1 MVMSSAVS
9 AQVDFPELSPESI
22 LKQTVGHTAFEI
34 RYGRPAARQR
44 KIMGELVPYDRL
56 WRTGAGKGTTI
67 SFDRAVIINGKTIP
81 AGIYAFVTIPGKNE
95 WTVLLNSDTSRIY
108 GDPSEYDV
116 ANEVVRLSV
125 KPERTHRLY
134 ESLLI
139 DIDIIRYDA
148 IVYLSWEHTQIHF
161 AVSTGAHEKT
171 VAEIKDAMKQNPRD
185 PVFLAQ
191 ASYYYA
197 MNNLDPEQV
206 LQWLDEAILLGGDR
220 WVYHQKV
227 DMLEKLR
234 RYEEA
239 RKAASSSI
247 AFLQRTK
254 PVEWKDEIEIIE
266 NKMKSWPK

>member
-1 MVMSSAVS
+1 
-9 AQVDFPELSPESI
+9 
-22 LKQTVGHTAFEI
+22 
-34 RYGRPAARQR
+34 
-44 KIMGELVPYDRL
+44 
-56 WRTGAGKGTTI
+56 
-67 SFDRAVIINGKTIP
+67 
-81 AGIYAFVTIPGKNE
+81 
-95 WTVLLNSDTSRIY
+95 
-108 GDPSEYDV
+108 
-116 ANEVVRLSV
+116 
-125 KPERTHRLY
+125 
-134 ESLLI
+134 
-139 DIDIIRYDA
+139 
-148 IVYLSWEHTQIHF
+148 
-161 AVSTGAHEKT
+161 
-171 VAEIKDAMKQNPRD
+171 MKQNPRD